1 MASHLATPLQTLR
14 VVPGEKLTEFQAL
27 RNWFIM
33 FTAEGSHVTPQL
45 RDTLRQY
52 GMLEPPLSIF
62 KEYDQLVARH
72 QCLALVQKP
81 LHDIDSNPADRHI
94 SWKRTANVEMLL
106 QTALI
111 VLDSLPPLPEVMKSG
126 LRQNLALALSTIT
139 ANYDE
144 LRGDDKHSSDR
155 KHKILNLRNNIN
167 RLVSLSSISFVV
179 LSYLYDPN
187 KSTIFQSP
195 VPTLPSLQDDESVV
209 SDDGDSPD
217 IVHSTLLEE
226 GRTPSAPSTRKLRSQ
241 SGASTANANP
251 ETVAKLTQKNLC
263 VVFNQSLLDMSPIRS
278 NAPTEVPMPTAV
290 PIEDPDDA
298 DACQLL
304 INFMTNSDAETSKS
318 KPRKPYQHFE
328 TCLWRFMYKYPRV
341 IREDD
346 EVPYIMHYK
355 NTRNLALC
363 FIRGSCDA
371 PGPGNVPIRL
381 AIMLDMNAIGFK
393 PANGA
398 ERSDRSRYVIFL
410 FYFDAFWSP
419 AN

>member
-27 RNWFIM
+27 RNWFIA

-52 GMLEPPLSIF
+52 GMLEPPPAIF

-144 LRGDDKHSSDR
+144 LRGDDKHSGDR
-155 KHKILNLRNNIN
+155 KHKILNLRNNFN
-167 RLVSLSSISFVV
+167 RWVSLSSLSFVV
-179 LSYLYDPN
+179 LSYLNDPN
-187 KSTIFQSP
+187 NFTLFQSP
-195 VPTLPSLQDDESVV
+195 VPTLPSIQDDESIA
-209 SDDGDSPD
+209 SDDGESPG
-217 IVHSTLLEE
+217 IVNSTLLEE
-226 GRTPSAPSTRKLRSQ
+226 GRTASAPSTRILRSQ
-241 SGASTANANP
+241 SGASAVNANP
-251 ETVAKLTQKNLC
+251 ETVAKLTQKNLY

-278 NAPTEVPMPTAV
+278 NAPTETPMPTAV
-290 PIEDPDDA
+290 PIEDPEDA

-304 INFMTNSDAETSKS
+304 IKFMTNSDDETSKS
-318 KPRKPYQHFE
+318 KPRKPYHHFE
-328 TCLWRFMYKYPRV
+328 TCLWRFMNKYPRV

-346 EVPYIMHYK
+346 QVPYIMHYK

-363 FIRGSCDA
+363 FVRGTCDE

-398 ERSDRSRYVIFL
+398 ERSDRSRYVFL
-410 FYFDAFWSP
+410 PFGFEAFLVP
-419 AN
+419 R

>member
-1 MASHLATPLQTLR
+1 MAAHNATPLQDIR

-27 RNWFIM
+27 RNWFIT
-33 FTAEGSHVTPQL
+33 FTAEGAHVTPQL

-52 GMLEPPLSIF
+52 GLLEPPLSIF

-144 LRGDDKHSSDR
+144 LRGDDKPSSDR
-155 KHKILNLRNNIN
+155 RHKILHLRNNSN
-167 RLVSLSSISFVV
+167 QWVSLSSIPFVV
-179 LSYLYDPN
+179 LSYLNDPN
-187 KSTIFQSP
+187 NFTIFQSS
-195 VPTLPSLQDDESVV
+195 VPTLPSLQDDESIV

-217 IVHSTLLEE
+217 IVNSTLLEE
-226 GRTPSAPSTRKLRSQ
+226 GRTASAPSTRILRSQ

-251 ETVAKLTQKNLC
+251 ETVAKLTQKNLY
-263 VVFNQSLLDMSPIRS
+263 VVFNQSLLSPIRS
-278 NAPTEVPMPTAV
+278 NAPTEAPMPTAV
-290 PIEDPDDA
+290 PIEEPEDA

-304 INFMTNSDAETSKS
+304 IKFMTNSDDETSKS
-318 KPRKPYQHFE
+318 KPRKPYHHFE

-346 EVPYIMHYK
+346 QVPYIMHYK

-363 FIRGSCDA
+363 FVRGACDV

-393 PANGA
+393 QANGA
-398 ERSDRSRYVIFL
+398 DRSDRSRYVFL
-410 FYFDAFWSP
+410 PFGFDAFLVP
-419 AN
+419 R